1 MRFDKALLLDNVKF
15 GKKNVIN
22 NGDINAKAENANLG
36 FGAVRIQVIKYR
48 TKNKNGILLI
58 KFFFKFIEKLFWKS
72 VVIIQKNTVNILE
85 KIINK
90 ISFCK
95 IKLASI
101 FLLSVNKV
109 ENPCNDLACQYKN
122 NKLTLHK
129 KIKNF
134 LL

>member
-1 MRFDKALLLDNVKF
+1 VKFDKVLLLANVKF

-36 FGAVRIQVIKYR
+36 FGAVRIQIIKYK
-48 TKNKNGILLI
+48 TKNRNGILPI
-58 KFFFKFIEKLFWKS
+58 KFFLKFIKKLFWKS
-72 VVIIQKNTVNILE
+72 VMIIQKKVANILE

-90 ISFCK
+90 ISLCK

-101 FLLSVNKV
+101 FLLSVTKV

-122 NKLTLHK
+122 NKPTLHK

>member
-1 MRFDKALLLDNVKF
+1 M
-15 GKKNVIN
+15 IM
-22 NGDINAKAENANLG
+22 
-36 FGAVRIQVIKYR
+36 
-48 TKNKNGILLI
+48 
-58 KFFFKFIEKLFWKS
+58 
-72 VVIIQKNTVNILE
+72 QKNIANILE

-101 FLLSVNKV
+101 FLLSVNKD

-122 NKLTLHK
+122 NKHALDK

>member
-1 MRFDKALLLDNVKF
+1 MKFDKFLLLANVKF

-36 FGAVRIQVIKYR
+36 FGAVKIQLIKNK
-48 TKNKNGILLI
+48 TKNRNGILLI
-58 KFFFKFIEKLFWKS
+58 KFFFKCIEKLFWKS
-72 VVIIQKNTVNILE
+72 VVIIHKNIVNILE

-101 FLLSVNKV
+101 FLLSVNKD
-109 ENPCNDLACQYKN
+109 ENPSNDLACQYKN
-122 NKLTLHK
+122 NNHELDK